1 VLATLMTTNAMSSRA
16 SNKYWSDPMVL
27 RYRVGFEIEV
37 PSNLLNEIEVDIGE
51 DMGLASVILVFDKM
65 SLIYLCCERC
75 SPSVVHEEM

>member
-1 VLATLMTTNAMSSRA
+1 
-16 SNKYWSDPMVL
+16 
-27 RYRVGFEIEV
+27 VGSEIEV

-65 SLIYLCCERC
+65 SLIYLYCERC